1 MGDDPVT
8 TRPRPVLIAFA
19 VMAAL
24 DVLTGGSALTDV
36 IGKDTA
42 GLIVLALAAAK
53 VGLGFYVQ
61 GEVTPLADPRDADGA
76 PLLPAPPGEVIP
88 AHFDRPDDPPPAPA

>member
-1 MGDDPVT
+1 MNP
-8 TRPRPVLIAFA
+8 RPRPVLAAFA

-24 DVLTGGSALTDV
+24 DVLTGGSALADF

-61 GEVTPLADPRDADGA
+61 GEVTPLSDPRDADGA
-76 PLLPAPPGEVIP
+76 PLEAAPPAVVIP
-88 AHFDRPDDPPPAPA
+88 AHFDRPEATDA